1 MSFFEKIKAGLKKT
15 KENTAA
21 NINAV
26 FATFRTVDE
35 ELLSDLEDALILAD
49 IGAYTASEAIDELRK
64 QSKLQNLQTKEAVI
78 DCLAKILADKMAPN
92 DGLRLDTKPSV
103 ILMVGVNGV
112 GKTTSIGKIGAKL
125 TAQGKKV
132 LFAAADTFRAAAAD
146 QLSIWAQRAGADIVR
161 HSEGADPSAVIFDA
175 LTAAKARGVDV
186 VICDTAGRLHNK
198 QNLMNELEKMRRVI
212 DRELPGASVETLLVL
227 DATTGQNA
235 ISQAE
240 GFNSVTGLTG
250 LVLTKLDGT
259 AKGGIAIHVSSAM
272 KVPVKFIG
280 VGEQADDLLE
290 FNALE
295 FTRAFFDGRKP
306 GEIRPVSIVTDFIC
320 YPEGSVLISCGNTKV
335 ICNATVEDT
344 VPPFLQGKGRGWVT
358 AEYNMLPRATATRT
372 PRDISKLKLN
382 GRAAE
387 IQRLIG
393 RALRSVVDLEA
404 LGERCITVD
413 CDVIQADGGTRCAS
427 ITGAFCALVLALDK
441 LKKQGVLNCMPLYSY
456 VAAVSVGIVN
466 DEPACDLDY
475 VEDSGGQVDFNFIMD
490 DEGNIIE
497 LQGTG
502 EERPFSKKELDDMYL
517 LAQNG
522 IRQLVAAQKQAVGH
536 LFR

>member
-1 MSFFEKIKAGLKKT
+1 M
-15 KENTAA
+15 
-21 NINAV
+21 

-290 FNALE
+290 FDALE
-295 FTRAFFDGRKP
+295 FTRAFFDEK
-306 GEIRPVSIVTDFIC
+306 
-320 YPEGSVLISCGNTKV
+320 
-335 ICNATVEDT
+335 ED
-344 VPPFLQGKGRGWVT
+344 
-358 AEYNMLPRATATRT
+358 A
-372 PRDISKLKLN
+372 
-382 GRAAE
+382 
-387 IQRLIG
+387 
-393 RALRSVVDLEA
+393 
-404 LGERCITVD
+404 
-413 CDVIQADGGTRCAS
+413 
-427 ITGAFCALVLALDK
+427 
-441 LKKQGVLNCMPLYSY
+441 
-456 VAAVSVGIVN
+456 
-466 DEPACDLDY
+466 
-475 VEDSGGQVDFNFIMD
+475 
-490 DEGNIIE
+490 
-497 LQGTG
+497 
-502 EERPFSKKELDDMYL
+502 
-517 LAQNG
+517 
-522 IRQLVAAQKQAVGH
+522 
-536 LFR
+536 

>member
-175 LTAAKARGVDV
+175 LTAAKARGMDV

-272 KVPVKFIG
+272 NVPVKFIG

-290 FNALE
+290 FDALE
-295 FTRAFFDGRKP
+295 FTRAFFDEK
-306 GEIRPVSIVTDFIC
+306 
-320 YPEGSVLISCGNTKV
+320 
-335 ICNATVEDT
+335 ED
-344 VPPFLQGKGRGWVT
+344 
-358 AEYNMLPRATATRT
+358 A
-372 PRDISKLKLN
+372 
-382 GRAAE
+382 
-387 IQRLIG
+387 
-393 RALRSVVDLEA
+393 
-404 LGERCITVD
+404 
-413 CDVIQADGGTRCAS
+413 
-427 ITGAFCALVLALDK
+427 
-441 LKKQGVLNCMPLYSY
+441 
-456 VAAVSVGIVN
+456 
-466 DEPACDLDY
+466 
-475 VEDSGGQVDFNFIMD
+475 
-490 DEGNIIE
+490 
-497 LQGTG
+497 
-502 EERPFSKKELDDMYL
+502 
-517 LAQNG
+517 
-522 IRQLVAAQKQAVGH
+522 
-536 LFR
+536 

>member
-35 ELLSDLEDALILAD
+35 ELLADLEDALILAD

-64 QSKLQNLQTKEAVI
+64 QSKLQNLQTKEEVI

-92 DGLRLDTKPSV
+92 DGLRLETKPSV

-212 DRELPGASVETLLVL
+212 DRELPGASVETL
-227 DATTGQNA
+227 
-235 ISQAE
+235 
-240 GFNSVTGLTG
+240 
-250 LVLTKLDGT
+250 
-259 AKGGIAIHVSSAM
+259 
-272 KVPVKFIG
+272 
-280 VGEQADDLLE
+280 
-290 FNALE
+290 
-295 FTRAFFDGRKP
+295 
-306 GEIRPVSIVTDFIC
+306 
-320 YPEGSVLISCGNTKV
+320 
-335 ICNATVEDT
+335 
-344 VPPFLQGKGRGWVT
+344 
-358 AEYNMLPRATATRT
+358 
-372 PRDISKLKLN
+372 
-382 GRAAE
+382 
-387 IQRLIG
+387 
-393 RALRSVVDLEA
+393 
-404 LGERCITVD
+404 
-413 CDVIQADGGTRCAS
+413 
-427 ITGAFCALVLALDK
+427 
-441 LKKQGVLNCMPLYSY
+441 
-456 VAAVSVGIVN
+456 
-466 DEPACDLDY
+466 
-475 VEDSGGQVDFNFIMD
+475 
-490 DEGNIIE
+490 
-497 LQGTG
+497 
-502 EERPFSKKELDDMYL
+502 
-517 LAQNG
+517 
-522 IRQLVAAQKQAVGH
+522 
-536 LFR
+536 

>member
-280 VGEQADDLLE
+280 VGEQADDLME

-295 FTRAFFDGRKP
+295 FTRAFFDEK
-306 GEIRPVSIVTDFIC
+306 
-320 YPEGSVLISCGNTKV
+320 
-335 ICNATVEDT
+335 ED
-344 VPPFLQGKGRGWVT
+344 
-358 AEYNMLPRATATRT
+358 A
-372 PRDISKLKLN
+372 
-382 GRAAE
+382 
-387 IQRLIG
+387 
-393 RALRSVVDLEA
+393 
-404 LGERCITVD
+404 
-413 CDVIQADGGTRCAS
+413 
-427 ITGAFCALVLALDK
+427 
-441 LKKQGVLNCMPLYSY
+441 
-456 VAAVSVGIVN
+456 
-466 DEPACDLDY
+466 
-475 VEDSGGQVDFNFIMD
+475 
-490 DEGNIIE
+490 
-497 LQGTG
+497 
-502 EERPFSKKELDDMYL
+502 
-517 LAQNG
+517 
-522 IRQLVAAQKQAVGH
+522 
-536 LFR
+536 

>member
-64 QSKLQNLQTKEAVI
+64 QSKLQNLQTKEEVI

-92 DGLRLDTKPSV
+92 GGLRLETKPSV

-295 FTRAFFDGRKP
+295 FTRAFFDEK
-306 GEIRPVSIVTDFIC
+306 
-320 YPEGSVLISCGNTKV
+320 
-335 ICNATVEDT
+335 ED
-344 VPPFLQGKGRGWVT
+344 
-358 AEYNMLPRATATRT
+358 A
-372 PRDISKLKLN
+372 
-382 GRAAE
+382 
-387 IQRLIG
+387 
-393 RALRSVVDLEA
+393 
-404 LGERCITVD
+404 
-413 CDVIQADGGTRCAS
+413 
-427 ITGAFCALVLALDK
+427 
-441 LKKQGVLNCMPLYSY
+441 
-456 VAAVSVGIVN
+456 
-466 DEPACDLDY
+466 
-475 VEDSGGQVDFNFIMD
+475 
-490 DEGNIIE
+490 
-497 LQGTG
+497 
-502 EERPFSKKELDDMYL
+502 
-517 LAQNG
+517 
-522 IRQLVAAQKQAVGH
+522 
-536 LFR
+536 

>member
-64 QSKLQNLQTKEAVI
+64 QSKLQNLQTKEEVI

-92 DGLRLDTKPSV
+92 DGLRLETKPSV

-235 ISQAE
+235 NSQAE

-280 VGEQADDLLE
+280 VGEQADDLL
-290 FNALE
+290 
-295 FTRAFFDGRKP
+295 
-306 GEIRPVSIVTDFIC
+306 
-320 YPEGSVLISCGNTKV
+320 
-335 ICNATVEDT
+335 
-344 VPPFLQGKGRGWVT
+344 
-358 AEYNMLPRATATRT
+358 
-372 PRDISKLKLN
+372 
-382 GRAAE
+382 
-387 IQRLIG
+387 
-393 RALRSVVDLEA
+393 
-404 LGERCITVD
+404 
-413 CDVIQADGGTRCAS
+413 
-427 ITGAFCALVLALDK
+427 
-441 LKKQGVLNCMPLYSY
+441 
-456 VAAVSVGIVN
+456 
-466 DEPACDLDY
+466 
-475 VEDSGGQVDFNFIMD
+475 
-490 DEGNIIE
+490 
-497 LQGTG
+497 
-502 EERPFSKKELDDMYL
+502 
-517 LAQNG
+517 
-522 IRQLVAAQKQAVGH
+522 
-536 LFR
+536 